1 MAYGALRQLST
12 NQFARFSLPKRTQK
26 THELALLGRV
36 VRELREQR
44 RMSQSELAAAVGAEE
59 RRIRALEAGQ
69 LDPDYVLLVRLAKAL
84 GVRAGALVIRAEEL
98 AQADRPSTDAPT
110 DSV

>member
-1 MAYGALRQLST
+1 M
-12 NQFARFSLPKRTQK
+12 PKRTQK
-26 THELALLGRV
+26 THELALGKA

-44 RMSQSELAAAVGAEE
+44 RLSQGELAAAVGVRE
-59 RRIRALEAGQ
+59 RRIQALEAGR

-84 GVRAGALVIRAEEL
+84 GVRAGALVIRAEGL
-98 AQADRPSTDAPT
+98 AQADCPSTDAPT